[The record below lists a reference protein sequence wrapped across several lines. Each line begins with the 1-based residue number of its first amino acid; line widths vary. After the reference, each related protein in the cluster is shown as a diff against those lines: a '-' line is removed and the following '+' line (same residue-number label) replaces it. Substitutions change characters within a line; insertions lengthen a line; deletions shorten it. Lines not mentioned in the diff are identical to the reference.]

1 MFKYIQLKP
10 KLEECLHISLHITK
24 SFDCSSSFSVLS
36 PLTKEAYKAGKSIQN
51 PHKINERLS
60 FNLLFLL
67 FNVSMFFFYWKGC
80 SPLNISDQRLQN
92 GRFIFLKNRF
102 FKVVARDSPASKLSY
117 LGGRS
122 EPRENTWVS
131 GEAAR
136 CRFPCTP
143 LSRLLSR
150 ASRAFTF
157 HDRWG
162 MWAVSAEHCSQ
173 DMQKTLRSSHVKTEL
188 GTRLNCFDCRNNVHH
203 VR

>member
-67 FNVSMFFFYWKGC
+67 FNVFFFYWKGC
-80 SPLNISDQRLQN
+80 SPLNISDHRLQN

-102 FKVVARDSPASKLSY
+102 FKVVARFACEQAL
-117 LGGRS
+117 LFGRTK
-122 EPRENTWVS
+122 R
-131 GEAAR
+131 AAR
-136 CRFPCTP
+136 EHVSERRSREVPVP
-143 LSRLLSR
+143 LHPAFASSLAFFSRVYFSR
-150 ASRAFTF
+150 
-157 HDRWG
+157 
-162 MWAVSAEHCSQ
+162 
-173 DMQKTLRSSHVKTEL
+173 
-188 GTRLNCFDCRNNVHH
+188 
-203 VR
+203 

>member
-67 FNVSMFFFYWKGC
+67 FNVFFFYWKGC

-102 FKVVARDSPASKLSY
+102 FKVVARDSPASKLSD

-122 EPRENTWVS
+122 E
-131 GEAAR
+131 A
-136 CRFPCTP
+136 
-143 LSRLLSR
+143 
-150 ASRAFTF
+150 
-157 HDRWG
+157 RWG

-188 GTRLNCFDCRNNVHH
+188 GTRLNCFDCHNNVHH